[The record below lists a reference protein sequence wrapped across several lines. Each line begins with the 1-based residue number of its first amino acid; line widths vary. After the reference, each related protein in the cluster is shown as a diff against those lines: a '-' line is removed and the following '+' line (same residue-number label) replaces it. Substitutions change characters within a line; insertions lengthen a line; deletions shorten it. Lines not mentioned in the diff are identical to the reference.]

1 MVWYSHPFKNFPQFV
16 VIHTIKGFSIVNETE
31 IDVLTGHYMNSK
43 YMSKSFQMVLYYFF
57 FLMFTYY
64 VCAGSLLLVDFFCSC
79 SKRGLFSSCGARASY
94 CSGFSCC
101 RAQALGHV
109 GFSCCCSR
117 VLEPRL
123 NGCGT
128 LALSLQGMWDFP
140 GPGIELMSPALAGGF
155 FTTEPQGKPCPLPL
169 TRFVWNRSH
178 KQKKKKKRIE
188 KNSFLIP
195 CGSMVRSAGSNN
207 VGKLMLCPHFSDFN
221 KYFSERR
228 PACFNCTQS
237 NSRSSFFCPSHV
249 EMADNPQP
257 FFI

>member
-1 MVWYSHPFKNFPQFV
+1 MW
-16 VIHTIKGFSIVNETE
+16 
-31 IDVLTGHYMNSK
+31 
-43 YMSKSFQMVLYYFF
+43 
-57 FLMFTYY
+57 
-64 VCAGSLLLVDFFCSC
+64 
-79 SKRGLFSSCGARASY
+79 ASVAAA
-94 CSGFSCC
+94 SGFLSPGSMVVAHWLCRSKACGIFLDQGSNSC
-101 RAQALGHV
+101 
-109 GFSCCCSR
+109 
-117 VLEPRL
+117 RL
-123 NGCGT
+123 PWQVDS
-128 LALSLQGMWDFP
+128 LPLSHKG
-140 GPGIELMSPALAGGF
+140 SPALYLWLVLYGIEV
-155 FTTEPQGKPCPLPL
+155 T
-169 TRFVWNRSH
+169 NR
-178 KQKKKKKRIE
+178 KKKKKKRIE

>member
-109 GFSCCCSR
+109 GFS
-117 VLEPRL
+117 
-123 NGCGT
+123 GCGSQ
-128 LALSLQGMWDFP
+128 ALGLKLNSCSIRAYLLHGMWD
-140 GPGIELMSPALAGGF
+140 LL
-155 FTTEPQGKPCPLPL
+155 
-169 TRFVWNRSH
+169 
-178 KQKKKKKRIE
+178 
-188 KNSFLIP
+188 
-195 CGSMVRSAGSNN
+195 GSQ
-207 VGKLMLCPHFSDFN
+207 L
-221 KYFSERR
+221 
-228 PACFNCTQS
+228 
-237 NSRSSFFCPSHV
+237 
-249 EMADNPQP
+249 
-257 FFI
+257 